1 MPETLGNQ
9 YRDKWRTWAYKARD
23 CLAQMDPGLQET
35 LEAVASQST
44 ELTPEYIQ
52 SLNISP
58 EVNASIKRF
67 LVHKLDGDPAEVVR
81 NASKK
86 HGLEQYRLLAQL
98 CDPTVSGRNWNDARW
113 LYHPSPA
120 SSIASLPAKIAE
132 WKNLEIRLKAR
143 SGETMPTTLR
153 TLALINLCPPNSK
166 RPYI

>member
-1 MPETLGNQ
+1 MTNVQLGMSTTEINNNIRREVRDQVALIREQLSATNGGGGANQGGSRPIFHQKDLMPETLGNQ

-35 LEAVASQST
+35 LEAVESQST

-58 EVNASIKRF
+58 EVNAAIKRF

-98 CDPTVSGRNWNDARW
+98 CDPTVSGRN
-113 LYHPSPA
+113 
-120 SSIASLPAKIAE
+120 
-132 WKNLEIRLKAR
+132 
-143 SGETMPTTLR
+143 
-153 TLALINLCPPNSK
+153 
-166 RPYI
+166 